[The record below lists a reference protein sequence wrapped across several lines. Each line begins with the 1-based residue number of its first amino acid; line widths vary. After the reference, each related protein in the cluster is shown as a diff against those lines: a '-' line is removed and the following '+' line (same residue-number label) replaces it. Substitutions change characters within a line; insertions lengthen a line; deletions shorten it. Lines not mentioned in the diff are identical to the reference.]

1 MKYIIDRFEGDFAI
15 LELELELIQVLKNT
29 LPENSTEGDLLE
41 WTESGWKLCPDE
53 TKSRKQELIERRHR
67 MLGDFP

>member
-1 MKYIIDRFEGDFAI
+1 M
-15 LELELELIQVLKNT
+15 IQVLKNT
-29 LPENSTEGDLLE
+29 LPEDSTEGDLLE

-67 MLGDFP
+67 MLGDFS

>member
-29 LPENSTEGDLLE
+29 LPEDSTEGDLLE

-67 MLGDFP
+67 MLGDFS

>member
-67 MLGDFP
+67 MLGDFS